1 MASVPAPV
9 QATLSG
15 RSFLSAT
22 LDSVHR
28 CPARSDYIDLRFS
41 TSAGFWQWCFPEPP
55 GRRRVDQRGVVPL
68 ALTFGRYGAQA
79 HVIRDDELGPAL
91 PSSAA
96 LPLILGD
103 AYILVERRLITTDTG
118 AATA

>member
-1 MASVPAPV
+1 MAPVPV

-15 RSFLSAT
+15 RSFLTAT

-41 TSAGFWQWCFPEPP
+41 TSAGFWQWRFPEPQ
-55 GRRRVDQRGVVPL
+55 GRRRADRRGAVPL
-68 ALTFGRYGAQA
+68 ALTFGRYAAQA
-79 HVIRDDELGPAL
+79 HIIRDNALGPAL

-103 AYILVERRLITTDTG
+103 AYILIERRLIITDTG